1 MHLQSWLVCVLLV
14 VLLFLKTKKE
24 INMLSKIRK
33 GIKNFMEEKI
43 QKCEEVLSN
52 AQNRM
57 IIGLV
62 MIGTGVGFITS
73 AYIKTPN

>member
-1 MHLQSWLVCVLLV
+1 
-14 VLLFLKTKKE
+14 
-24 INMLSKIRK
+24 MLSKIRK

-52 AQNRM
+52 AQNRL

-62 MIGTGVGFITS
+62 IFGAGIGIGGGFIAS